1 MIRDNRRQTSD
12 FRSWSRIGSFGLISA
27 VCGLLSVVLIGCGSS
42 LPTAV
47 EDLPL
52 FPTETPLPTLTPTPE
67 PEVTPTLEPYT
78 IEGLKRFFADTA
90 AGRLAGR
97 QDLVN
102 RYVGQMPETPLTSFD
117 EAAIVY
123 QGPGRKVE
131 VIGDMNNWSEPAPL
145 EQLPDTDFWVLILTV
160 EPAARLDYKLIV
172 DGQEQLDPRNP
183 LTEVSPLGLR
193 SKLVMPGFQPPP
205 AFEPVGDAAAGQLDQ
220 EIIESTALNQTR
232 TIFIYTPSAPAPPGG
247 YPAVYFLDGTDHINL
262 IDTPNLLDRMIAAE
276 AIPPVVA
283 VFVPPIDRL
292 SEYSLNDDYV
302 NFLADEVV
310 SFVQRSAQAGLTA
323 ADTTLVGQGSGGAT
337 AVYSA
342 ASRPETFGQVISQS
356 GYFTLR
362 DEIILR
368 QFSLRDPIPVSF
380 YLTVGTYETAI
391 DGDSVGGNLIAVNQE
406 LAARLTQQGYRVI
419 LDEQPEGHSWGLWRD
434 RLPTALQIFLNP

>member
-1 MIRDNRRQTSD
+1 MIKKTRDKRRETRDESG
-12 FRSWSRIGSFGLISA
+12 FLWSLAS
-27 VCGLLSVVLIGCGSS
+27 CLLSLLLVGCGSS

-52 FPTETPLPTLTPTPE
+52 FPTETPLPTLTPTAE
-67 PEVTPTLEPYT
+67 PEVTPTVEPYS
-78 IEGLKRFFADTA
+78 IEGLKRFFADAA

-102 RYVGQMPETPLTSFD
+102 RYVGQMPDTPLTDID
-117 EAAIVY
+117 EVAIVY
-123 QGPGRKVE
+123 QGPGRQVE
-131 VIGDMNNWSEPAPL
+131 VIGDMNNWTDPTPL
-145 EQLPDTDFWVLILTV
+145 EQLPDTDFWVLILAV
-160 EPAARLDYKLIV
+160 EPAARLDYKLVV

-193 SKLVMPGFQPPP
+193 SKFVMPGYEPPP
-205 AFEPVGDAAAGQLDQ
+205 AFERVGDAAAGQLDQ
-220 EIIESTALNQTR
+220 EVIESTALNQTR
-232 TIFIYTPSAPAPPGG
+232 TIFIYTPSASAPPSG

-262 IDTPNLLDRMIAAE
+262 INTPMLLDRMIAAE
-276 AIPPVVA
+276 VIPPVVA

-292 SEYSLNDDYV
+292 SEYNLNDDYV

-310 SFVQRSAQAGLTA
+310 PFVQRSTQAGLTA

-342 ASRPETFGQVISQS
+342 SARPETFGQVISQS

-380 YLTVGTYETAI
+380 YLTVGTYETAV
-391 DGDSVGGNLIAVNQE
+391 DGDPIDGNLIGVNQE
-406 LAARLTQQGYRVI
+406 LAARLIQQGYRVI

-434 RLPTALQIFLNP
+434 RLAPALQILLNP